1 MATKKKR
8 RKTKSYKVYL
18 ILSERSKHLFGAF
31 PYTEEGLKEAEKYVK
46 KISRKNKESY
56 LIKPS

>member
-8 RKTKSYKVYL
+8 KKTKDYKVYL
-18 ILSERSKHLFGAF
+18 ILCERTKHLFGAF
-31 PYTEEGLKEAEKYVK
+31 PHTEEGLTEAKKYVK

-56 LIKPS
+56 SIKPS